1 MKCIACGREMLDRG
15 THYECSN
22 ILCDYEEEIEN
33 KEKWLRL
40 KRCCPQNLPQS
51 KTFLRGNSINL
62 HRCIENVEQ
71 VSWDGEPI
79 ELCPLLYFPFTHKS
93 YGHVPSHL
101 GR

>member
-33 KEKWLRL
+33 REEWIILR
-40 KRCCPQNLPQS
+40 RCFPQNPPRS
-51 KTFLRGNSINL
+51 RKFLRGNSINL
-62 HRCIENVEQ
+62 RRCIKNIEQ

-79 ELCPLLYFPFTHKS
+79 ELCPLLYYPFAHKA
-93 YGHVPSHL
+93 HEQVPFDP